1 MTTAERI
8 NYIVDHLCDGNA
20 NEFCRKT
27 GIAKSTVSRLRSGAL
42 GKNGIGSFAEKIAV
56 GFRQVNCRWLLTGD
70 GEPFAKEAAEG
81 EIKAELR
88 ALRDAVEEL
97 AKRRG

>member
-42 GKNGIGSFAEKIAV
+42 GKNGIGSFAEKIAA
-56 GFRQVNCRWLLTGD
+56 GFRQINCRWLLTGEGNPHAD
-70 GEPFAKEAAEG
+70 DVSEG
-81 EIKAELR
+81 EIRAELR
-88 ALRDAVEEL
+88 ELRKAVDKL
-97 AKRRG
+97 LKR